1 MLERSPLHW
10 FLYLFYFN
18 KEKQIQKKQARALP
32 VGAPGSQN
40 FSVII
45 IIMYVFIYLF
55 IYLFII
61 YWSYFIFLFVHQ
73 TLYTQARLKSCL

>member
-55 IYLFII
+55 IYLFIYYLLI
-61 YWSYFIFLFVHQ
+61 LFYFFYLF
-73 TLYTQARLKSCL
+73 TKPCILKQG